1 MSIHRQ
7 QNYNGYSH
15 KKRKN
20 NKEHGMILVKLFI

>member
-7 QNYNGYSH
+7 QNYNRYSH
-15 KKRKN
+15 IKRKN